1 MDTQV
6 LIVGAGP
13 VGLTLA
19 IDLGRRGVRC
29 ILLEQKTAPQFLPKM
44 ERCNARTMEIYRRMG
59 IAEKIRDAGF
69 PRDAP
74 MDVFIV
80 TSLIEPPL
88 LHLAYPSVAQAQAEI
103 DACNDGTLPREP
115 YQLISQYTLEP
126 LLKSVAESI
135 PGVDVR
141 YGCEFIA
148 CKQDGGS
155 VRAQVKNSDGSTA
168 DLAAQYLVGCDG
180 GSSAVR
186 RQLGIKLQGE
196 ANLMQFRQALYRCD
210 DLFDRIPIGKG
221 RHYHVADAHS
231 TFLIVQDSTRHFTVH
246 AVVDSDADMQT
257 MFEQT
262 VAMPVKYEMLSVGQ
276 WRQNLLVADSYSQRR
291 IFLAGDAVH
300 LVIPTGGL
308 GMNSG
313 VGDAIDLSWKLAA
326 TLRGWGGP
334 GLLASYE
341 IERRQI
347 GVRNVEASRQA
358 SRGRRAWR
366 AAYRPNIRDH
376 TPEGAA
382 TRANLARIADV
393 EQRKSNEMIGAELGY
408 RYRDSPVIWPE
419 AGDGPEDN
427 FMKYVP
433 TTWPGARLPH
443 VWLSDGAALHDR
455 IGDGYTL
462 LRFARMQTDTSP
474 LEQGFTALG
483 APLTVLAIDDERAR
497 DLYGYDLLLL
507 RPDLHVVWRGNR
519 LPDDVAKLAAMATGH

>member
-1 MDTQV
+1 MDTEV
-6 LIVGAGP
+6 IIVGAGP

-29 ILLEQKTAPQFLPKM
+29 ILLEQKDAPQFLPKM

-59 IAEKIRDAGF
+59 LAQKVRDAGF

-80 TSLIEPPL
+80 TSLVDPPL
-88 LHLAYPSVAQAQAEI
+88 LHLPYPSVAQARAEI
-103 DACNDGTLPREP
+103 AACTDGSMPLEP

-126 LLKSVAESI
+126 LLKSVAETM
-135 PGVDVR
+135 PTVDVR
-141 YGCEFIA
+141 YGCEFISFD
-148 CKQDGGS
+148 QDKAG
-155 VRAQVKNSDGSTA
+155 VRAQVRHGDTISQ
-168 DLAAQYLVGCDG
+168 LVAQYLVGCDG
-180 GSSAVR
+180 GSSSVR

-196 ANLMQFRQALYRCD
+196 ANLLQLRQALYRCD
-210 DLFDRIPIGKG
+210 DLFERIPIGKG

-231 TFLIVQDSTRHFTVH
+231 TFLIVQDSTRHFTLH
-246 AVVDSDADMQT
+246 SVVDTDNEMKA

-262 VAMPVKYEMLSVGQ
+262 VAMPVKYEMLSCAP
-276 WRQNLLVADSYSQRR
+276 WRQNLLLADSYGQGRV
-291 IFLAGDAVH
+291 FLAGDAVH
-300 LVIPTGGL
+300 LMIPTGGL

-326 TLRGWGGP
+326 TLKGWGGP
-334 GLLASYE
+334 ALLASYE
-341 IERRQI
+341 IERRQV
-347 GVRNVEASRQA
+347 GERNIEASRQA

-366 AAYRPNIRDH
+366 AAYKPIIRDK
-376 TPEGAA
+376 TAEGAE

-408 RYRDSPVIWPE
+408 RYDGSPIIWPE
-419 AGDGPEDN
+419 RGNAPQPD

-433 TTWPGARLPH
+433 TSWPGARLPH
-443 VWLSDGAALHDR
+443 LWLADGAALHDR

-462 LRFARMQTDTSP
+462 LRLAGARNDCAALARAFASY
-474 LEQGFTALG
+474 A
-483 APLTVLAIDDERAR
+483 APFAVLDIAGERPR
-497 DLYGYDLLLL
+497 DVYGYDLLLV

-519 LPDDVAKLAAMATGH
+519 LPDDPGKLAATATGH

>member
-6 LIVGAGP
+6 IIVGAGP

-59 IAEKIRDAGF
+59 IVEKIRDAGF
-69 PRDAP
+69 PRDCP

-88 LHLAYPSVAQAQAEI
+88 LHLLYPSVAQAQAEI
-103 DACNDGTLPREP
+103 AARNDGTLPREP

-126 LLKSVAESI
+126 LLKSVAESM
-135 PGVDVR
+135 PNVDVR

-148 CKQDGGS
+148 CEQDGGS
-155 VRAQVKNSDGSTA
+155 VRARVRNSDGSTA
-168 DLAAQYLVGCDG
+168 KLTAQYLVGCDG

-210 DLFDRIPIGKG
+210 DLFARIPIGKG
-221 RHYHVADAHS
+221 RHYHVADAQA
-231 TFLIVQDSTRHFTVH
+231 TFLIVQDSTRHFTLH
-246 AVVDSDADMQT
+246 SVVDSDSDMKA

-262 VAMPVKYEMLSVGQ
+262 VAMPVEYEMLSVGQ
-276 WRQNLLVADSYSQRR
+276 WRQNLLVADNYSKDR

-300 LVIPTGGL
+300 LMIPTGGL

-326 TLRGWGGP
+326 TLHGWGGP

-347 GVRNVEASRQA
+347 GIRNVEASRQA

-366 AAYRPNIRDH
+366 AAYRPNIRDQ
-376 TPEGAA
+376 TPEGTE
-382 TRANLARIADV
+382 TRANLTRIADV

-408 RYRDSPVIWPE
+408 RYRDSPIICQEP
-419 AGDGPEDN
+419 GDGPTDN

-433 TTWPGARLPH
+433 TTCPGARLPH
-443 VWLSDGAALHDR
+443 LWLADGAALHDR

-462 LRFARMQTDTSP
+462 LRRARAQANTIS
-474 LEQGFTALG
+474 LEQSFIALG
-483 APLTVLAIDDERAR
+483 APLTILALDDERAR

-519 LPDDVAKLAAMATGH
+519 LPDDAAKLAAIATGH